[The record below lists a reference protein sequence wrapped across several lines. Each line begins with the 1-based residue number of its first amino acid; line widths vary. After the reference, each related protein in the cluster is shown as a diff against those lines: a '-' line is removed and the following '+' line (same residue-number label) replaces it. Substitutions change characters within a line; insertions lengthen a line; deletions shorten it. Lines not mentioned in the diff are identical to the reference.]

1 MYQDIEPKAISSIEP
16 QPIVPSHE
24 AQLER
29 SISNLLQYGV
39 WLSSLIV
46 LIGGVLYLMRHGVE
60 PVDYRVFQGE
70 PAMYR
75 SLPGIISAMLTGH
88 RRGII
93 QFGLVVL
100 IATPILRVVLCFVSF
115 LRWRDFTYLAI
126 TALVLS
132 GLIYSFVGAY
142 F

>member
-1 MYQDIEPKAISSIEP
+1 MYQDADPRISSIEP

-29 SISNLLQYGV
+29 SISTLLQCGV

-46 LIGGVLYLMRHGVE
+46 LIGGVLYLMRHGSE
-60 PVDYRVFQGE
+60 SVDYRVFRGE

-75 SLPGIISAMLTGH
+75 SLPGIITSMLTGH

-100 IATPILRVVLCFVSF
+100 IATPILRVLLCFIAF
-115 LRWRDFTYLAI
+115 LRWRDFTYLTI

>member
-1 MYQDIEPKAISSIEP
+1 MYQETKPRISPIEP
-16 QPIVPSHE
+16 QPLVPSHE
-24 AQLER
+24 AQLEQ
-29 SISNLLQYGV
+29 SISNLLRCGV

-46 LIGGVLYLMRHGVE
+46 LIGGILYLMRHGSE
-60 PVDYRVFQGE
+60 PVDYRVFRGE

-75 SLPGIISAMLTGH
+75 SLPGIVSATLTGH

-100 IATPILRVVLCFVSF
+100 IATPILRVILCFVSF
-115 LRWRDFTYLAI
+115 LRWRDRTYVAI

-132 GLIYSFVGAY
+132 GLIYSFIGAY